1 MSTSR
6 KARLLSL
13 ATAALAAALAGCGT
27 QAAQPTAPGT
37 PSTPPPAAVTSPAVP
52 PASPA
57 VPPAFPAVPAG
68 TVVSSRV
75 AYPWHW
81 PNSQIWPG
89 NVQHT
94 YQVPPVPEL
103 IAIRVGHHPAAGGE
117 RAYDRM
123 SFTFTHAFPA
133 YEFQFV
139 SQLTADASG
148 KPVTLAGND
157 APLRVIF
164 RNAQAHTD
172 SGASSV
178 ITRPPAHLGLSRM
191 VSWAQAGDFE
201 GVVTIGIGI
210 DRPVLHSNPQFP
222 VRAYEVE
229 KVTAQGQHLYVIAID
244 IDATQPA
251 G

>member
-1 MSTSR
+1 MNVSR

-13 ATAALAAALAGCGT
+13 ATAVLAAALAGCGT
-27 QAAQPTAPGT
+27 RAGQPTAPGT
-37 PSTPPPAAVTSPAVP
+37 PSTPPPAAITSPAGP
-52 PASPA
+52 PSSPA
-57 VPPAFPAVPAG
+57 APAE

-81 PNSQIWPG
+81 PNSQLWPG
-89 NVQHT
+89 KVQHI
-94 YQVPPVPEL
+94 YRVPPVPEL

-139 SQLTADASG
+139 SQLVADGSG
-148 KPVTLAGND
+148 KPITLAGND

-164 RNAQAHTD
+164 REAQAHTD
-172 SGASSV
+172 SGVSSV
-178 ITRPPAHLGLSRM
+178 VTRPPAQLGLSRM
-191 VSWAQAGDFE
+191 VSWVQAGDFE
-201 GVVTIGIGI
+201 GVLTVGIGI
-210 DRPVLHSNPQFP
+210 DRPVLQSNPQFP

-244 IDATQPA
+244 IA
-251 G
+251 

>member
-1 MSTSR
+1 MNASR
-6 KARLLSL
+6 KARLLTL
-13 ATAALAAALAGCGT
+13 ATAVLAAAALAGCGT
-27 QAAQPTAPGT
+27 QAAPPGQPVAPGT
-37 PSTPPPAAVTSPAVP
+37 PSTPLPGPVTSPPVPPSAPAVP
-52 PASPA
+52 P
-57 VPPAFPAVPAG
+57 G

-81 PNSQIWPG
+81 PNGQLWPG
-89 NVQHT
+89 KVQHS
-94 YQVPPVPEL
+94 YRVPPVPEL

-117 RAYDRM
+117 RAYNRM
-123 SFTFTHAFPA
+123 SFTFTHAFPG

-139 SQLTADASG
+139 SQLVADGSG

-164 RNAQAHTD
+164 RNAQAHTA
-172 SGASSV
+172 SGAPSV
-178 ITRPPAHLGLSRM
+178 VTRPPAHLGLSRM

-210 DRPVLHSNPQFP
+210 DRPILHSNPQFP

-229 KVTAQGQHLYVIAID
+229 KVTAQGQHLYVVAID